1 MTIDTKPSGSNRF
14 LGVRTPGSPAHFIPV
29 IALGMGLSLFLAL
42 SFILCVLAFLI
53 LPDYP
58 GEHSALTLF
67 LPGFTLLTWT
77 SFCLGLIESLAW
89 GWYVALVFGPI
100 YNFFAA
106 R

>member
-1 MTIDTKPSGSNRF
+1 MSISTEPPAGRRF
-14 LGVRTPGSPAHFIPV
+14 MGTRTAGSPAHFIPV

-42 SFILCVLAFLI
+42 SYILCVLAYVFV
-53 LPDYP
+53 P
-58 GEHSALTLF
+58 GVPIAHSALALV
-67 LPGFTLLTWT
+67 LPGFKLLTWT

>member
-1 MTIDTKPSGSNRF
+1 M
-14 LGVRTPGSPAHFIPV
+14 GVRSAGSPAHFIPV

-42 SFILCVLAFLI
+42 SFILCVVAYLWI
-53 LPDYP
+53 P
-58 GEHSALTLF
+58 GVPIEHSALSLF
-67 LPGFTLLTWT
+67 LPGFKLLTWS
-77 SFCLGLIESLAW
+77 SFCLGILESLAW

>member
-1 MTIDTKPSGSNRF
+1 MNTDIKSFDPSRF
-14 LGVRTPGSPAHFIPV
+14 MSVRAAGSPAHFIPV

-42 SFILCVLAFLI
+42 SFILCIVAYLWI
-53 LPDYP
+53 PVVP
-58 GEHSALTLF
+58 IEHSALALF
-67 LPGFTLLTWT
+67 LPGFKLLTWS
-77 SFCLGLIESLAW
+77 SFCLGLLESLAW

>member
-1 MTIDTKPSGSNRF
+1 MS
-14 LGVRTPGSPAHFIPV
+14 VRSAGSPAHFIPV

-42 SFILCVLAFLI
+42 SFILCIVAYLWI
-53 LPDYP
+53 P
-58 GEHSALTLF
+58 GVPIEHSALALF
-67 LPGFTLLTWT
+67 LPGFKLLTWS
-77 SFCLGLIESLAW
+77 SFCLGLLESLAW

>member
-1 MTIDTKPSGSNRF
+1 MNTDTKSFDRSRF
-14 LGVRTPGSPAHFIPV
+14 MGVRAAGSSAHFIPV

-42 SFILCVLAFLI
+42 SFILCVVAYLWI
-53 LPDYP
+53 P
-58 GEHSALTLF
+58 GVPIEHSALSLF
-67 LPGFTLLTWT
+67 LPGFKLLTWS
-77 SFCLGLIESLAW
+77 SFCLGLLESLAW

>member
-1 MTIDTKPSGSNRF
+1 MSTDIEPPAGRRF
-14 LGVRTPGSPAHFIPV
+14 MGTRTAGSPAHFIPV
-29 IALGMGLSLFLAL
+29 TALGMGLSLFLAL
-42 SFILCVLAFLI
+42 SYILCVLAYIFVPSVPI
-53 LPDYP
+53 A
-58 GEHSALTLF
+58 HSALALF

-77 SFCLGLIESLAW
+77 SFCLGLFESLAW

>member
-1 MTIDTKPSGSNRF
+1 MSAAIKSSDRSRF
-14 LGVRTPGSPAHFIPV
+14 MGVRSAGSPAHFIPV

-42 SFILCVLAFLI
+42 SFILCVVAYLWI
-53 LPDYP
+53 P
-58 GEHSALTLF
+58 GVPIEHSALSLF
-67 LPGFTLLTWT
+67 LPGFKLLTWS
-77 SFCLGLIESLAW
+77 SFCLGLLESLAW

>member
-1 MTIDTKPSGSNRF
+1 MSIDTESPTGRRFMGS
-14 LGVRTPGSPAHFIPV
+14 RTAGSPAHFIPV

-53 LPDYP
+53 LPDFP
-58 GEHSALTLF
+58 GEHSALTIL
-67 LPGFTLLTWT
+67 LPGFRLLTWT

-89 GWYVALVFGPI
+89 GWYIALVFGPV

>member
-1 MTIDTKPSGSNRF
+1 MNTDTKSFDRSRF
-14 LGVRTPGSPAHFIPV
+14 MGVRSAGSPAHFIPV

-42 SFILCVLAFLI
+42 SFILCVVAYLWI
-53 LPDYP
+53 P
-58 GEHSALTLF
+58 GVPIEHSALSLF
-67 LPGFTLLTWT
+67 LPGFKLLTWS
-77 SFCLGLIESLAW
+77 SFCLGLLESLAW